1 MEIRRE
7 GDTCTRAKK
16 IYYPSS
22 ESGIVHHSDAIM
34 TLSVIPCASRVHED
48 DRSLCAAAAADV
60 PKEGR
65 EWWRRSSEAYRDGSA
80 ERPTCTSTRVVQPP
94 RTSGTKSDDQF
105 IGVLH
110 DRHRYIIASASSK
123 VELVMGLRL
132 TIE

>member
-16 IYYPSS
+16 LILHLAVKAAAY
-22 ESGIVHHSDAIM
+22 HSDAIM

-105 IGVLH
+105 SGVLD
-110 DRHRYIIASASSK
+110 DRHRYMRASASSK
-123 VELVMGLRL
+123 
-132 TIE
+132 